1 MRAAWPIGAALAL
14 LPAVSAASIPPPSH
28 SDRVVGFGTAVGLGI
43 EGTSRAPGTPFVA
56 ALGPSFEARI
66 PVHRRVELALWIPMT
81 NLLGL
86 SLTGDRRMFWGDLF
100 ATVYPLPNARGLFV
114 APGIGMTWG
123 TDGTN
128 SGTSVRLPVRV
139 GWEVSSAGRG
149 FAFNVGLRPWFDVV
163 FPTANIDPGV
173 RYGAIFELGIVGY
186 GLR

>member
-1 MRAAWPIGAALAL
+1 MRAPWLIGAALAL

-28 SDRVVGFGTAVGLGI
+28 SDRVVGFGTGVGLGI
-43 EGTSRAPGTPFVA
+43 EGTSRLPATPYVT

-86 SLTGDRRMFWGDLF
+86 SLTGERRMFWGDVF
-100 ATVYPLPNARGLFV
+100 ATVYPLSNARGLFV
-114 APGIGMTWG
+114 APGLGFTWG

-128 SGTSVRLPVRV
+128 SGTSFRVPVRI
-139 GWEVSSAGRG
+139 GWEVSTAARS
-149 FAFNVGLRPWFDVV
+149 FAFNVALRPWFDVV
-163 FPTANIDPGV
+163 FPTANIDVGV

-186 GLR
+186 GMR